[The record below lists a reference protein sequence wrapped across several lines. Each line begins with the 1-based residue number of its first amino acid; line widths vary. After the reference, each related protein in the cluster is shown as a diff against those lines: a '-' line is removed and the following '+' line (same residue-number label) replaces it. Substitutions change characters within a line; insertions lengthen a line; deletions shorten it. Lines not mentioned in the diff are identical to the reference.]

1 MAEFLP
7 TGSLDF
13 TTIRSNLKSY
23 LKQQAQFQDYDFEGS
38 NLAVLLD
45 ILAYNSYLNGFYL
58 NMIGSEMFLDTA
70 SIRDSI
76 VSHAKEL
83 NYTPRSYTSAAANI
97 TVRLSVSNN
106 EVSSVIIPKGTKFT
120 GTGSTTGTY
129 TFSTGSAQVVYRNGD
144 VFEANV
150 DIYEGYTVQ
159 EKFIVTSNTDQRYV
173 ISNAKI
179 DTDSLTITVFGSQ
192 SETAGDVYSLATSL
206 YGLNANSEVYFLQGA
221 ENNKYELV
229 FGDGVFG
236 KELSAGNIVQVD
248 YRIATGSSVNGTSNF
263 SPASTI
269 AGYTATVRAVNSIAS
284 NGSEEETAT
293 SIKFNAPRHFQTQE
307 RAITNDDYKTLILNH
322 FSIVKSLNIFG
333 GEEKTDKPS
342 YGLVYISPISQD
354 GTVLSDLIKAEIVD
368 YLKQR
373 SVFSINPVVIDP
385 DFTYI
390 VLAISVNYNINL
402 TTNSAD
408 TTSALVRSVV
418 NTYSNDNLESFNKN
432 FRGSRLST
440 SINSADTTT
449 NSIISNEITSLFM
462 RKDIKPALLIPIT
475 TTLDFGSSTRTTTVN
490 PLYDPRIDATG
501 NALTHDRVVYSS
513 YFTYNGNSG
522 SYLQDDGLGNLVII
536 STSGTTKSIALSRAG
551 TVNYDTGVVK
561 LGGFAVSDYEGNYL
575 KVYAKSRNKDIFS
588 NKNTVLSIDD
598 AELTITSTA
607 VYE

>member
-1 MAEFLP
+1 MADFLP

-70 SIRDSI
+70 AIRDSI

-120 GTGSTTGTY
+120 GTGSSSGTF
-129 TFSTGSAQVVYRNGD
+129 TFSTNSAQVVYRNGD

-150 DIYEGYTVQ
+150 NVYEGYTVQ
-159 EKFIVTSNTDQRYV
+159 EKFIVTSNTDQRFV

-192 SETAGDVYSLATSL
+192 SETSGNVYSLTTSL
-206 YGLNANSEVYFLQGA
+206 YGLTANSEVYFLQGA

-229 FGDGVFG
+229 FGDGIFG

-248 YRIATGSSVNGTSNF
+248 YRIATGSTVNGTSNF
-263 SPASTI
+263 TPASTI
-269 AGYTATVRAVNSIAS
+269 AGYTATVTAVNSIAS
-284 NGSEEETAT
+284 NGSEEESAE

-307 RAITNDDYKTLILNH
+307 RAITNDDYRTLILNN
-322 FSIVKSLNIFG
+322 FSIIKSLNIFG

-354 GTVLSDLIKAEIVD
+354 GTILSDLIKQSIVD

-385 DFTYI
+385 DFTYL
-390 VLAISVNYNINL
+390 VLEISVNYNINL
-402 TTNSAD
+402 TTNSTD

-418 NTYSNDNLESFNKN
+418 NSYSNVNLEAFNKN

-440 SINSADTTT
+440 NINNADTTT

-462 RKDIKPALLIPIT
+462 RKDLKPDLLIPLT
-475 TTLDFGSSTRTTTVN
+475 ATLDFGSSTRTTTVN

-513 YFTYNGNSG
+513 NFTYNGNSG

-536 STSGTTKSIALSRAG
+536 STSGTSKSIAASRVG
-551 TVNYDTGVVK
+551 TVDYDTGVVK
-561 LGGFAVSDYEGNYL
+561 LGGIILSDYDGSYF
-575 KVYAKSRNKDIFS
+575 KIYAKSRNKDIFS
-588 NKNTVLSIDD
+588 NKNTILSIDD